1 MPAPPTTAQR
11 VAALAAI
18 EEFVGGLEN
27 RQSVPSTIRWYY
39 GHAHAFDTGSGSC
52 ALVGSGATLLGRGLG
67 PEIDSHDHVIRV
79 NRLPINSTHYAHV
92 GSRTSVWFSKIC
104 RLRPFRSGDRAALR
118 LLVIGNKSSGN
129 AEDVPS
135 GYCWL
140 AGPKA
145 SRCPHVEAFV
155 ARGGSNADNSSAKC
169 HASGVRTL
177 RTRTASVIPVGIQ
190 EETSFNAAIAMRH
203 GREASTGL
211 QALLTFAPHCRGG
224 LSLYGFSGLGTADG
238 HHIGHAL
245 PVEHELLANL
255 SRRSNARIR
264 LRGTR

>member
-1 MPAPPTTAQR
+1 MM
-11 VAALAAI
+11 LAGNTSRLCTS
-18 EEFVGGLEN
+18 GG
-27 RQSVPSTIRWYY
+27 
-39 GHAHAFDTGSGSC
+39 C
-52 ALVGSGATLLGRGLG
+52 
-67 PEIDSHDHVIRV
+67 
-79 NRLPINSTHYAHV
+79 
-92 GSRTSVWFSKIC
+92 K
-104 RLRPFRSGDRAALR
+104 RAYCKAEQDE
-118 LLVIGNKSSGN
+118 GGN

-203 GREASTGL
+203 GREASKSDV
-211 QALLTFAPHCRGG
+211 F
-224 LSLYGFSGLGTADG
+224 
-238 HHIGHAL
+238 
-245 PVEHELLANL
+245 
-255 SRRSNARIR
+255 
-264 LRGTR
+264 